1 MILLPAITKLLLFPI
16 EDLTAFYAATPLE
29 KSETVPFAPPI
40 FKLKPPNAV
49 ASPLSVLDLT

>member
-1 MILLPAITKLLLFPI
+1 LLPAITKLLLFPI
-16 EDLTAFYAATPLE
+16 EDLVAFYEATPLE
-29 KSETVPFAPPI
+29 ISETVPFAPPI